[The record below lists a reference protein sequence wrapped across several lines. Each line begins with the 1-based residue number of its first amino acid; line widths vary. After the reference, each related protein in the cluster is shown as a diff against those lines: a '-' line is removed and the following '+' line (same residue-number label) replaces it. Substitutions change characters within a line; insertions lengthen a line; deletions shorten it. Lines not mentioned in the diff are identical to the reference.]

1 LNESNGSFDCS
12 NSDNLVC
19 YPAFTPYPI
28 PGYNK
33 AMADFNVY
41 KLGRVPYRKALDLQL
56 ELLEMRK
63 NGEIGDTLLLLEHPH
78 TLTIGRRGNMGN
90 LLAAKDYLSKAGIH
104 FEAISRGGDITYHG
118 PGQLVGYPIMDLN
131 EMGRDIH
138 KYLRNLE
145 ETIIVSLEDFG
156 IRARR
161 IKGVTGVWV
170 KWHKIASIGVGIKRW
185 ITYHGFALNVNTDLS
200 YFDMIVPCGIQNV
213 QMTSIQRW
221 SSRKDEVDMTKVEES
236 IIKAYS
242 HVYDTTHSNT
252 IIIHSEYG
260 DESIDSDFLSGILKK
275 LGD

>member
-1 LNESNGSFDCS
+1 
-12 NSDNLVC
+12 
-19 YPAFTPYPI
+19 
-28 PGYNK
+28 
-33 AMADFNVY
+33 MAEFNVY
-41 KLGRVPYRKALDLQL
+41 KLGRVPYQKALDLQL

-63 NGEIGDTLLLLEHPH
+63 NGEIGDTLLLLEHPP
-78 TLTIGRRGNMGN
+78 TFTIGRRGNMGN

-104 FEAISRGGDITYHG
+104 FEVISRGGDITYHG
-118 PGQLVGYPIMDLN
+118 PDQLVGYPIMDLN

-221 SSRKDEVDMTKVEES
+221 SSQKGGVDMTNVEES
-236 IIKAYS
+236 IIKAFS
-242 HVYDTTHSNT
+242 QVFDITHFDTITLHSQN
-252 IIIHSEYG
+252 
-260 DESIDSDFLSGILKK
+260 DNESTDLDVLSGILKK
-275 LGD
+275 LGDESDLSA